1 MSSPWAVFQAHAKH
15 FGALYRGG
23 AVAREEVQAK
33 RSDGDFLR
41 RANLVDSALQQAET
55 AIEQYEMRSGE
66 HLRLDDWEGDL
77 EVRVEPIQL
86 MLGELRR
93 GLPRTRVAS
102 QDHMNFYEGIVKSL
116 EQRTNAL
123 NIRLSVQ
130 RGEMLSTKARRA
142 AVQRGHV
149 SKQAESEIKV
159 DAAVSLYEEDVSAA
173 RPAVE
178 FSAEERAQLQQENA
192 ELQEHMHDRT
202 IEEAERIQRQLGELA
217 QIIDKFSIEISVQ
230 QEDMNRIIDTVS
242 HSVVNVELGNAQLLE
257 ATSTGADFRFFVL
270 MFLVIMSISLLFLH
284 WYS

>member
-1 MSSPWAVFQAHAKH
+1 MKRPDLFTVDLRLRLCNSFLRQSGFSPSLADLFRRALSLVAVGFSSSFPLSLLLFLFCRVMSSPWAVFQAHAKH

-130 RGEMLSTKARRA
+130 RVHSGRVMHSAVHSGRVRLDSSGAPKPVRAGSGERL
-142 AVQRGHV
+142 
-149 SKQAESEIKV
+149 
-159 DAAVSLYEEDVSAA
+159 
-173 RPAVE
+173 
-178 FSAEERAQLQQENA
+178 F
-192 ELQEHMHDRT
+192 
-202 IEEAERIQRQLGELA
+202 
-217 QIIDKFSIEISVQ
+217 
-230 QEDMNRIIDTVS
+230 
-242 HSVVNVELGNAQLLE
+242 LLE
-257 ATSTGADFRFFVL
+257 SMRTRRRTEYTEIYSPKVPSMGREFITNFRPIL
-270 MFLVIMSISLLFLH
+270 IKHNII
-284 WYS
+284 